1 MMLMRIILS
10 ITLLL
15 PMASPAIAASDDL
28 QELRGETRTNEW
40 VPARNDDK
48 REIRTWAKQED
59 GKRIRSFKIDA
70 VVDSSIEAI
79 GRLHTDM
86 ENMPRWYWETLESKM
101 LKQVSKTE
109 YYYYMRFNAPLGL
122 PDRDGAFHAVIEPY
136 SAKRGYMLL
145 RVNAVPDYIPA
156 RQGIVRVISQDFVVK
171 LTPQGK
177 NRTRFESEGYVDPG
191 GMAPAWTVNFVQR
204 RVPYLIMVS
213 MMRMLQSKE
222 YTELTSP
229 SAFTF
234 VEP

>member
-1 MMLMRIILS
+1 MWA
-10 ITLLL
+10 
-15 PMASPAIAASDDL
+15 ASPLSAQAASDDL
-28 QELRGETRTNEW
+28 RELQGSAPTGEW
-40 VPARNDDK
+40 VSVRNDDK
-48 REIRTWAKQED
+48 REIHTWAKQED

-86 ENMPRWYWETLESKM
+86 ENMPRWYWETLEARM

-109 YYYYMRFNAPLGL
+109 YYYYMKFNAPLGL

-136 SAKRGYMLL
+136 NAKRGYMLL
-145 RVNAVPDYIPA
+145 RVKAVPDYVPA
-156 RQGIVRVISQDFVVK
+156 KPGVVRVLSQDFWVK

-213 MMRMLQSKE
+213 MMRMLQTKE
-222 YTELTSP
+222 YTELAP
-229 SAFTF
+229 NWPYTF
-234 VEP
+234 VE